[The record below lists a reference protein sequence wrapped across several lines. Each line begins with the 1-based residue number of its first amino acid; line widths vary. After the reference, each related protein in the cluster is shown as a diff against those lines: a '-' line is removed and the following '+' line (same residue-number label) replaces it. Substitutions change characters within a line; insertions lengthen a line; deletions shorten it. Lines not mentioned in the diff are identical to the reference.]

1 MTNWSFTGEGS
12 ACRKA
17 MSAHRVQVQH
27 PHPRGEALTS
37 AGDATEELYFRWV
50 IAGHCSFQVAKP
62 AALEAE
68 FAGKKNTQ
76 LPSGQAG
83 SS

>member
-17 MSAHRVQVQH
+17 LSARRVQVQH
-27 PHPRGEALTS
+27 PHPRGEAPTS
-37 AGDATEELYFRWV
+37 AGDATEELYFRGV

-68 FAGKKNTQ
+68 SAGWKSTH
-76 LPSGQAG
+76 LPSGPAG

>member
-1 MTNWSFTGEGS
+1 
-12 ACRKA
+12 
-17 MSAHRVQVQH
+17 MSAQRAQVQH
-27 PHPRGEALTS
+27 PHGEALTGG
-37 AGDATEELYFRWV
+37 GDAPKLLFFRWI

-68 FAGKKNTQ
+68 SAGKKNSH

-83 SS
+83 SF